1 MMSKFFYFFGGGGG
15 NWSVV
20 VKCYQKLLSY
30 SQMVLLLF
38 LLGEN

>member
-1 MMSKFFYFFGGGGG
+1 MMSKFLIFGGGGG

-30 SQMVLLLF
+30 SHMVLLLF